1 MLVLKTIVICY
12 GIFLTICMIF
22 LLINDVKFLFIVE
35 NKKYKNLRYIKKSS
49 ILNIL
54 ENNLKIK
61 KVLKVVK

>member
-1 MLVLKTIVICY
+1 MLVLQAMVICY
-12 GIFLTICMIF
+12 GVFLIICMIF

-35 NKKYKNLRYIKKSS
+35 NKKYKNLKYIKKSS